1 MITLPE
7 VLFNRVATAFS
18 VALDGAYA
26 SLHIYSIGLLAVLAT
41 MYFMVA
47 MGQGLVGYITLGEAL
62 GSLFWIVIKIG
73 VFYFVLVVLYD
84 LMWNAAFRTFIKWGA
99 DAGGGRFPF
108 DRFMEPGSLVR
119 QGFVVA
125 YPIKVWLDQFIGLS
139 LPFYV
144 VDFLLMLGAYWTI
157 IFAFGML
164 ALHVLMALIE
174 MKMAIATGAI
184 LIPWGVLTQTAFFA
198 EMSISWM
205 ASGLVRVLLTALL
218 MGIALPLF
226 ELLALPVPSFF
237 GPDPTVVQ
245 SVGTA
250 LGAIVFAALAWVLPG
265 RAAGMAGRGV
275 ALGLGADHVVAGGLM
290 GVRAVTQLAGGAIR
304 NVNRVRYA

>member
-125 YPIKVWLDQFIGLS
+125 
-139 LPFYV
+139 
-144 VDFLLMLGAYWTI
+144 
-157 IFAFGML
+157 
-164 ALHVLMALIE
+164 
-174 MKMAIATGAI
+174 
-184 LIPWGVLTQTAFFA
+184 
-198 EMSISWM
+198 
-205 ASGLVRVLLTALL
+205 
-218 MGIALPLF
+218 
-226 ELLALPVPSFF
+226 
-237 GPDPTVVQ
+237 
-245 SVGTA
+245 
-250 LGAIVFAALAWVLPG
+250 
-265 RAAGMAGRGV
+265 
-275 ALGLGADHVVAGGLM
+275 
-290 GVRAVTQLAGGAIR
+290 
-304 NVNRVRYA
+304 